1 MIQVLSA
8 AGFGYLAYKTLP
20 VVTLKSLGT
29 NGYVSAAL
37 LAFSIAPFTPI
48 VMIPNNFALI
58 EKNED
63 LGGARS
69 AANAK
74 LGPSGNT
81 TAEESVDGKGQV
93 SQFTDLS
100 DPQTKT
106 KQGST
111 TTDNEEVK
119 EMLRKFQ
126 MQNMVR
132 ALLLGAGG
140 IVGLITALT

>member
-1 MIQVLSA
+1 MTQVLSA
-8 AGFGYLAYKTLP
+8 AGFSYLAYTTLP
-20 VVTLKSLGT
+20 AVTLKSLRA

-37 LAFSIAPFTPI
+37 LAFSIAPFTSV

-58 EKNED
+58 EKNEK

-74 LGPSGNT
+74 LGPSRNT

-93 SQFTDLS
+93 SQFADLS

-106 KQGST
+106 EQDST
-111 TTDNEEVK
+111 AADNEEVQ
-119 EMLRKFQ
+119 EMLGRFQ
-126 MQNMVR
+126 TQNMTR

-140 IVGLITALT
+140 IVGLLTALT